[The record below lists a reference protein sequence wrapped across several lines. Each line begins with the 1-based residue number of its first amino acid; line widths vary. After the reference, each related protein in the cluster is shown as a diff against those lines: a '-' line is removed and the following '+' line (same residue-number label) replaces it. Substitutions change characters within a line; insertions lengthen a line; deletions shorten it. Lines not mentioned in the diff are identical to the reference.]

1 MLPVKGVTFIMGND
15 IAGGKVVPVLEVLD
29 KSDHSLSN
37 ELAQSYPHVFPA
49 CAVTRAQARQEQ
61 LNANQKV
68 DNKLY
73 MGISKQTGRAFS

>member
-1 MLPVKGVTFIMGND
+1 MKGVTFIMGND

-49 CAVTRAQARQEQ
+49 CAVTRAQARQEGEV
-61 LNANQKV
+61 V
-68 DNKLY
+68 DY
-73 MGISKQTGRAFS
+73 VEQCSVQRG